1 MDKEIKTFT
10 DFEIEKKKKK
20 KKERKN
26 YRNKILFFS
35 KDIHIEKVLVSKK
48 IYFGEKNYK
57 INTSLVT
64 CINDHKVIS

>member
-1 MDKEIKTFT
+1 MDKEIQTFA
-10 DFEIEKKKKK
+10 DIEIEKKKK

-48 IYFGEKNYK
+48 IYFGEKTIK
-57 INTSLVT
+57 
-64 CINDHKVIS
+64 